1 MFDIF
6 GLKAKRRV
14 AQLESVIAEQ
24 SKKYADALRVAGSC
38 EARIAGLNG
47 QIIAVRTL
55 ANEMR
60 DRVRTHGKTEGEAEF
75 IRACLDIH
83 SKGKKVSE
91 HRFNYSMTLIRKE
104 HESMTDWQGK

>member
-1 MFDIF
+1 MFDLF
-6 GLKAKRRV
+6 GFKAKRRV
-14 AQLESVIAEQ
+14 AQLERALLKQAEVNADYVRQQ
-24 SKKYADALRVAGSC
+24 SAR
-38 EARIAGLNG
+38 EAHISGLNG
-47 QIIAVRTL
+47 QLIAVRRL
-55 ANEMR
+55 AEEMR
-60 DRVRTHGKTEGEAEF
+60 DRVRSHGKTEGEAEF